1 MRGSKKSL
9 ANHEVI
15 TLAVYL
21 LGGQSRRIDTED
33 IAVKANDLAPGRFVW
48 KKYPDQINLE
58 LIRVYLSDAK
68 KAEKGRYVT
77 GSGNAG
83 WMLSQRGLEFARR
96 HAPTLGGEDL
106 SRPTVDVKTLHWIRR
121 ERNRLVADN
130 AHARFVR
137 EGPES
142 VTRQQAEAFFR
153 LDAYVTGEARTTKI
167 LRIVNAF
174 GDDPDLGPTVRA
186 LASKVQ
192 EPINGK

>member
-1 MRGSKKSL
+1 MGGSKKSL

-21 LGGQSRRIDTED
+21 LGGETRRVDTED
-33 IAVKANDLAPGRFVW
+33 IAVKANELAPGRFVW

-68 KAEKGRYVT
+68 KADKGRYLA
-77 GSGNAG
+77 GSGNTG
-83 WMLSQRGLEFARR
+83 WMLSQRGLEFARA
-96 HAPTLGGEDL
+96 HAPSLGGEDL
-106 SRPTVDVKTLHWIRR
+106 SRPVVDAKTRHWIRR
-121 ERNRLVADN
+121 ERTRLLADD
-130 AHARFVR
+130 AHDRFIR
-137 EGPES
+137 EGAES

-153 LDAYVTGEARTTKI
+153 LDAYVTGEARKTKL

-174 GDDPDLGPTVRA
+174 GNDPDLGATVRA

-192 EPINGK
+192 EPTTGK